1 MNNPTTAT
9 TRDFTARASTVRFYW
24 DGKTRVG
31 LVRNG
36 VIRHVEPTIDS
47 NDINY
52 HDPVNQYDMPASL
65 QDALRAN
72 PCLFEELKRGAGA
85 WLAPYPLDIR
95 PDHVARCLYN
105 GKWVLLALGTD
116 IVLNACDHDT
126 GTSFSAQDVD
136 RLQAAY
142 DACPRM
148 FLKMPLAGLDLSVKH
163 AVDANKAASVPLRPL
178 YALYYKTL
186 CLAADSP
193 EHDAWYDIHQVQADL
208 PVRFRIIKETGM
220 DYPSAKSQFPRFK

>member
-36 VIRHVEPTIDS
+36 VIRHVEPAIDS
-47 NDINY
+47 NDVNY

-126 GTSFSAQDVD
+126 GTAFSAQDVD

-220 DYPSAKSQFPRFK
+220 DYPSAKSQFTRFK

>member
-9 TRDFTARASTVRFYW
+9 TRDFTAHASTVRFYW

-36 VIRHVEPTIDS
+36 VIRHVEPAIDS
-47 NDINY
+47 NDVNY

-85 WLAPYPLDIR
+85 WLTPYPLDIR